1 MLRKKILGLAM
12 AGAILLT
19 GVCNMGTVAKAANTD
34 TQVKITKDVVM
45 DKNVSTGPDADFT
58 FSFTKNTTAAQGLQ
72 TNGVTI
78 PDITISFAGTET
90 GTVEGDLRTVSK
102 DGVLQYGGHDLKGTD
117 FPDTGI
123 YAYTVKETAS
133 NLTKVSDYDKI
144 IDSKAE
150 YVLFITVTN
159 SEADNTKVISDIVIK
174 QTKDDDGN
182 TPGGDGKMDEAVF
195 TNVYEKNAGPNP
207 APEPNPDPN
216 LALIIDKTVTGNLG
230 DKGKD
235 FKFTLTM
242 TKNATAESGVSYT
255 GTIYD
260 SGGGEIGTVTATE
273 GQECSFTLRHGDVV
287 HFHNVPVGTT
297 YKLNETAVEHYTTT
311 VTGMESGTQI
321 QSTTMTEFAAK
332 THLIGEGE
340 NRASV
345 ENAYDS
351 NPITGIITNNLAYIV
366 LIGAAIIGA
375 ALYLVCRRR
384 MSRY

>member
-1 MLRKKILGLAM
+1 M
-12 AGAILLT
+12 LT
-19 GVCNMGTVAKAANTD
+19 GVCNKGTVAKAANTD

-207 APEPNPDPN
+207 DPGPDPDPDPDPN
-216 LALIIDKTVTGNLG
+216 LALIIDKTVTGTLG
-230 DKGKD
+230 DKTKNFD
-235 FKFTLTM
+235 FTLTM
-242 TKNATAESGVSYT
+242 EKNATAEDRASYRGMIFDST
-255 GTIYD
+255 GASTGR
-260 SGGGEIGTVTATE
+260 SVTATVGE
-273 GQECSFTLRHGDVV
+273 PCYFSLADGEVLKFE
-287 HFHNVPVGTT
+287 NVPVGTT